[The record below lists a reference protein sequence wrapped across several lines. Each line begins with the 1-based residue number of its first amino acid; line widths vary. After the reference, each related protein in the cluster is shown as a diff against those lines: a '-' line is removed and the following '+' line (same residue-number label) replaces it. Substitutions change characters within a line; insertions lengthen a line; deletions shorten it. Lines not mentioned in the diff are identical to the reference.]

1 MPVFLHCCL
10 CDRKSVD
17 GFLSRYAWEHLE
29 ANPHGTLQV
38 CPLCREEHPDWESR
52 ARATLVRVAE
62 QHGPGSYGIA

>member
-1 MPVFLHCCL
+1 
-10 CDRKSVD
+10 
-17 GFLSRYAWEHLE
+17 
-29 ANPHGTLQV
+29 V